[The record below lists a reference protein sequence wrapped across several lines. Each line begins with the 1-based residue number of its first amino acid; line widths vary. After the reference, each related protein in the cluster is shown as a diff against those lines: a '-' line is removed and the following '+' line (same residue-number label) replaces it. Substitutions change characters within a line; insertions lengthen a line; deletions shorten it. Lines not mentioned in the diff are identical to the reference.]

1 MPMELNKGPALA
13 TPSNTVD
20 RLASGERSA
29 PPKGAAASE
38 PPLRRT
44 VAPHGVTGAEVK
56 RLNGALHQM
65 KRRVRIDGELWWL
78 TTAKGSS
85 RDSIAAIRKRVMRLQ
100 SDHGLWCYSLVVFET
115 LPRLHAH
122 IIFIG
127 NREIAGALNRSD
139 VCAGANVG
147 PVMDVDGLSKNY
159 LVKERAPQASFGRT
173 DLGGRI
179 RGSHKIEGGGD
190 RVRLSR
196 ELERDAID
204 AGLIQD
210 WQHTN
215 AKRKHGRKDYRKR
228 ALTKRAPLLCG
239 QILMF
244 PEMKPVS
251 RLRAFGG
258 GLVPKAVA
266 REIEHLRRRCGLTQ
280 LELAELI
287 GRSQGQLA
295 NALRGHDPISAR
307 VVNRL
312 RDVLLTAP
320 DQHRAA

>member
-1 MPMELNKGPALA
+1 L
-13 TPSNTVD
+13 
-20 RLASGERSA
+20 RLG
-29 PPKGAAASE
+29 
-38 PPLRRT
+38 
-44 VAPHGVTGAEVK
+44 
-56 RLNGALHQM
+56 
-65 KRRVRIDGELWWL
+65 
-78 TTAKGSS
+78 
-85 RDSIAAIRKRVMRLQ
+85 
-100 SDHGLWCYSLVVFET
+100 
-115 LPRLHAH
+115 
-122 IIFIG
+122 
-127 NREIAGALNRSD
+127 AGALNRSD
-139 VCAGANVG
+139 VCAGANVD
-147 PVMDVDGLSKNY
+147 PVLDVDGLSKNY
-159 LVKERAPQASFGRT
+159 LVKERAPQAGFGRT

-215 AKRKHGRKDYRKR
+215 AKRKHGRKDYRSEPSR
-228 ALTKRAPLLCG
+228 SARRCCG

-251 RLRAFGG
+251 QLRAFGG

-280 LELAELI
+280 VEFAELI

-295 NALRGHDPISAR
+295 NALRGQDPISAR
-307 VVNRL
+307 VVRYSQFW
-312 RDVLLTAP
+312 RTI
-320 DQHRAA
+320 

>member
-1 MPMELNKGPALA
+1 
-13 TPSNTVD
+13 
-20 RLASGERSA
+20 
-29 PPKGAAASE
+29 
-38 PPLRRT
+38 
-44 VAPHGVTGAEVK
+44 
-56 RLNGALHQM
+56 M

-85 RDSIAAIRKRVMRLQ
+85 RDSIAAIRRRLLRLQ
-100 SDHGLWCYSLVVFET
+100 GDHRLWRYSLVVFET
-115 LPRLHAH
+115 LPKLHAH

-127 NREIAGALNRSD
+127 NREIAGALNRSEA
-139 VCAGANVG
+139 CAGANVA
-147 PVMDVDGLSKNY
+147 PVTQVEGLAKNY
-159 LVKERAPQASFGRT
+159 LVKERVPQASFGRT

-196 ELERDAID
+196 ELERDAIGS
-204 AGLIQD
+204 GLIQD

-215 AKRKHGRKDYRKR
+215 GKRKHGRKDYRKR

-239 QILMF
+239 QIPMF

-295 NALRGHDPISAR
+295 NALRGHDPISAQ

-312 RDVLLTAP
+312 RDVLLTRP
-320 DQHRAA
+320 DQYEAAC